1 MNVKDKIRGYRTMLG
16 LNQSEMGKALGISKQ
31 SYYNKENGKVAFSDS
46 EKMVFKKMLEPYFS
60 DITLED
66 IFFLNK
72 KYSKVF
78 LKCGKFTLIF

>member
-16 LNQSEMGKALGISKQ
+16 LNQYEMGKALGISKQ

-46 EKMVFKKMLEPYFS
+46 EKMAFKKMLEPYFS

-66 IFFLNK
+66 IFFWFRGCIKLRIK
-72 KYSKVF
+72 R
-78 LKCGKFTLIF
+78 

>member
-31 SYYNKENGKVAFSDS
+31 SYYNKENGRVSFSDS
-46 EKMVFKKMLEPYFS
+46 EKMAFKKMLEPYFS

-66 IFFLNK
+66 IFFK
-72 KYSKVF
+72 
-78 LKCGKFTLIF
+78 

>member
-31 SYYNKENGKVAFSDS
+31 SYYNKENGRVPFSDS
-46 EKMVFKKMLEPYFS
+46 EKIAFKKMLEPYFS

-66 IFFLNK
+66 IFFK
-72 KYSKVF
+72 
-78 LKCGKFTLIF
+78 